1 MYLYMNTVRMAD
13 SIDLAIKIRKYQ
25 RNGDYYENV

>member
-25 RNGDYYENV
+25 WNGVYYENV